1 MLSGIFLVMKLQSD
15 VCQQSGLY
23 LVWEWAFH
31 WTLAG
36 GCYMVSYTLLYG
48 VAWSGIVKSFTPK
61 VGDTGGRQVGSGSI
75 SSHWGRVELGFV
87 TYRRE
92 TDSSPS
98 PLSPA
103 RHTLSC
109 IWCWHCMC
117 NAFTHCAS
125 SSTQLGYFS
134 FIDQKQSMTKI
145 ALKKHDLVCLF
156 SCQEELNRTH
166 CPSLGILFRYH

>member
-1 MLSGIFLVMKLQSD
+1 MDGKMLSGIFLVMKLQSD

-125 SSTQLGYFS
+125 CFHSTGLFQFHRSKAKYDKNCLEKAWFS
-134 FIDQKQSMTKI
+134 LSF
-145 ALKKHDLVCLF
+145 
-156 SCQEELNRTH
+156 
-166 CPSLGILFRYH
+166 